1 MKTFAFD
8 FDRSKE
14 IFAFP
19 TKRDAIN
26 NGNGLI
32 IAHEPADIAK
42 SRVPLDIL
50 VQFYNTH
57 TATPIKSFRDRK
69 TAAERLMALAEAK
82 AKIVPSAEKEKEMK
96 TETKKKGRTSVF
108 SGKVIRLAPE
118 IKQNPRREGTNGYK
132 SMQIVMAAKNGLTY
146 EEYIRQGGRR
156 VDLAWDLAHNYVVL
170 S

>member
-19 TKRDAIN
+19 TKREAIN

-96 TETKKKGRTSVF
+96 TETKTNFCFRWQGHSPC
-108 SGKVIRLAPE
+108 SGDQTE
-118 IKQNPRREGTNGYK
+118 SSSRR
-132 SMQIVMAAKNGLTY
+132 IVWL
-146 EEYIRQGGRR
+146 Q
-156 VDLAWDLAHNYVVL
+156 VDADHHGCKEWPDL
-170 S
+170 